1 MDLLRDETQ
10 VQNYNAETEAQKH
23 NARISEN
30 YNRLKNAIAS
40 QFAEDVRTDERRAED
55 AYANVGAHER
65 PTYISPNG
73 GTASTY
79 AQVPTV
85 TEYASQR
92 TAALFT
98 TEKFERIQL
107 PEEQAIAA
115 PTQAAPAQ
123 VAAVQMEAQYSL
135 SFMAKMVILAFA
147 AVVTVMLAL
156 ICVNTYTISAKRANI
171 ARLEEQKAMLIEQNE
186 LVQKRIEDATS
197 EETIREYA
205 ESQGMVKSEN

>member
-1 MDLLRDETQ
+1 MDLLREETQ

-40 QFAEDVRTDERRAED
+40 QFAEDVRTDERKED
-55 AYANVGAHER
+55 DAQANVNAHEK

-73 GTASTY
+73 GNASTY

-98 TEKFERIQL
+98 TEKFERMQL
-107 PEEQAIAA
+107 PEEQTVAA
-115 PTQAAPAQ
+115 PVQAA
-123 VAAVQMEAQYSL
+123 AVRMEAQYSL
-135 SFMAKMVILAFA
+135 SLTAKIAIVAFV
-147 AVVTVMLAL
+147 AVVTVMLSL
-156 ICVNTYTISAKRANI
+156 ICVNTYTINAKRANI
-171 ARLEEQKAMLIEQNE
+171 ARLEEQKAVLVEQNAQ
-186 LVQKRIEDATS
+186 VQKRIEDAKS

-205 ESQGMVKSEN
+205 VSQGMVISEN

>member
-1 MDLLRDETQ
+1 MDLLREETQ

-40 QFAEDVRTDERRAED
+40 QFAEDVRTDERRADD
-55 AYANVGAHER
+55 ARANVNTHEK

-73 GTASTY
+73 GNTSTY

-98 TEKFERIQL
+98 TEKFERMQL
-107 PEEQAIAA
+107 PEEQTIAA
-115 PTQAAPAQ
+115 PVQAA
-123 VAAVQMEAQYSL
+123 AVRMEAQYSL
-135 SFMAKMVILAFA
+135 SLMAKIAIVAFV
-147 AVVTVMLAL
+147 AVVTVMLSL
-156 ICVNTYTISAKRANI
+156 ICVNTYTINAKRANI
-171 ARLEEQKAMLIEQNE
+171 ARLEEQKAVLVEQNAQ
-186 LVQKRIEDATS
+186 VQKRIEDAKS

>member
-1 MDLLRDETQ
+1 MDLLREETQ

-40 QFAEDVRTDERRAED
+40 QFAEDVRTDERRAD
-55 AYANVGAHER
+55 DSRANVNTHEK

-73 GTASTY
+73 GNASTY

-98 TEKFERIQL
+98 TEKFERMQL
-107 PEEQAIAA
+107 PEEQTVAA
-115 PTQAAPAQ
+115 PVQAA
-123 VAAVQMEAQYSL
+123 AVRMEAQYSL
-135 SFMAKMVILAFA
+135 SLTAKIAIVAFV
-147 AVVTVMLAL
+147 AVVTVMLSL
-156 ICVNTYTISAKRANI
+156 ICVNTYTINAKRANI
-171 ARLEEQKAMLIEQNE
+171 ARLEEQKAVLVEQNAQ
-186 LVQKRIEDATS
+186 VQKRIEDAKS

>member
-1 MDLLRDETQ
+1 MDLLREETQ

-40 QFAEDVRTDERRAED
+40 QFAEDVRTDERKED
-55 AYANVGAHER
+55 DAQANVNAHEK

-73 GTASTY
+73 GNASTY

-85 TEYASQR
+85 TEYATQR

-98 TEKFERIQL
+98 TAKFERMQL
-107 PEEQAIAA
+107 PEEQTVAA
-115 PTQAAPAQ
+115 PVQAA
-123 VAAVQMEAQYSL
+123 AVRMEAQYSL
-135 SFMAKMVILAFA
+135 SLMAKIAIVAFV
-147 AVVTVMLAL
+147 AVVTVMLSL
-156 ICVNTYTISAKRANI
+156 ICVNTYTINAKRANI
-171 ARLEEQKAMLIEQNE
+171 ASLEEQKAVLVEQNAQ
-186 LVQKRIEDATS
+186 VQKRIEDAKS

>member
-1 MDLLRDETQ
+1 MDLLREETQ

-40 QFAEDVRTDERRAED
+40 QFAEDVRTDERRADD
-55 AYANVGAHER
+55 ARANVNAHEKH
-65 PTYISPNG
+65 TYISPNG
-73 GTASTY
+73 GNASTY

-98 TEKFERIQL
+98 TEKFERMQL
-107 PEEQAIAA
+107 PEEQTVAA
-115 PTQAAPAQ
+115 PVQAA
-123 VAAVQMEAQYSL
+123 AVRMEAQYSL
-135 SFMAKMVILAFA
+135 SLMAKIAIVAFV
-147 AVVTVMLAL
+147 AVVTVMLSL
-156 ICVNTYTISAKRANI
+156 ICVNTYTINAKRANI
-171 ARLEEQKAMLIEQNE
+171 ARLEEQKAVLVEQNAQ
-186 LVQKRIEDATS
+186 VQKRIEDAKS

>member
-1 MDLLRDETQ
+1 MDLLREETQ

-40 QFAEDVRTDERRAED
+40 QFAEDVRTDERKED
-55 AYANVGAHER
+55 DAQANVNAHEK

-73 GTASTY
+73 GNASTY

-98 TEKFERIQL
+98 TEKFERMQL
-107 PEEQAIAA
+107 PEEQTVAA
-115 PTQAAPAQ
+115 PVQAA
-123 VAAVQMEAQYSL
+123 AVIMEAQYSL
-135 SFMAKMVILAFA
+135 SLTAKIAIVAFV
-147 AVVTVMLAL
+147 AVVTVMLSL
-156 ICVNTYTISAKRANI
+156 ICVNTYTINAKRANI
-171 ARLEEQKAMLIEQNE
+171 ARLEEQKAVLVEQNAQ
-186 LVQKRIEDATS
+186 VQKRIEDAKS

>member
-1 MDLLRDETQ
+1 MDLLREETQ

-40 QFAEDVRTDERRAED
+40 QFAEDVRTDERRAD
-55 AYANVGAHER
+55 DSRTNVNAHEK

-73 GTASTY
+73 GNASTY

-98 TEKFERIQL
+98 TEKFERMQL
-107 PEEQAIAA
+107 PEEQTVAA
-115 PTQAAPAQ
+115 PVQAA
-123 VAAVQMEAQYSL
+123 AVRMEAQYSL
-135 SFMAKMVILAFA
+135 SLTAKIAIVAFV
-147 AVVTVMLAL
+147 AVVTVMLSL
-156 ICVNTYTISAKRANI
+156 ICVNTYTINAKRANI
-171 ARLEEQKAMLIEQNE
+171 ARLEEQKAVLVEQNAQ
-186 LVQKRIEDATS
+186 VQKRIEDAKS

>member
-1 MDLLRDETQ
+1 MDLLREETQ

-40 QFAEDVRTDERRAED
+40 QFAEDVRTDERRAD
-55 AYANVGAHER
+55 DSRANVNAHEK

-73 GTASTY
+73 GNASTY

-98 TEKFERIQL
+98 TEKFERMQL
-107 PEEQAIAA
+107 PEEQTVAA
-115 PTQAAPAQ
+115 PVQAA
-123 VAAVQMEAQYSL
+123 AVRMEAQYSL
-135 SFMAKMVILAFA
+135 SLTAKIAIVAFV
-147 AVVTVMLAL
+147 AVVTVMLSL
-156 ICVNTYTISAKRANI
+156 ICVNTYTINAKRANI
-171 ARLEEQKAMLIEQNE
+171 ARLEEQKAVLVEQNAQ
-186 LVQKRIEDATS
+186 VQKRIEDAKS

>member
-1 MDLLRDETQ
+1 MDLLREETQ

-40 QFAEDVRTDERRAED
+40 QFAEDVRTDERKADD
-55 AYANVGAHER
+55 AQANVNAHEK

-73 GTASTY
+73 GNASTY

-98 TEKFERIQL
+98 TEKFERMQL
-107 PEEQAIAA
+107 PEEQTVAA
-115 PTQAAPAQ
+115 PVQAA
-123 VAAVQMEAQYSL
+123 AVIMEAQYSL
-135 SFMAKMVILAFA
+135 SLTAKIAIVAFV
-147 AVVTVMLAL
+147 AVVTVMLSL
-156 ICVNTYTISAKRANI
+156 ICVNTYTINAKRANI
-171 ARLEEQKAMLIEQNE
+171 ARLEEQKAVLVEQNAQ
-186 LVQKRIEDATS
+186 VQKRIEDAKS

>member
-1 MDLLRDETQ
+1 MDLLREETQ

-40 QFAEDVRTDERRAED
+40 QFAEDVRTDERRADD
-55 AYANVGAHER
+55 ARANVNTHEKL
-65 PTYISPNG
+65 TYISPNG
-73 GTASTY
+73 GNASTY

-98 TEKFERIQL
+98 TEKFERMQL
-107 PEEQAIAA
+107 PEEQTIAA
-115 PTQAAPAQ
+115 PVQAA
-123 VAAVQMEAQYSL
+123 AVRMEAQYSL
-135 SFMAKMVILAFA
+135 SLTAKIAIVAFV
-147 AVVTVMLAL
+147 AVVTVMLSL
-156 ICVNTYTISAKRANI
+156 ICVNTYTINAKRANI
-171 ARLEEQKAMLIEQNE
+171 ARLEEQKAVLVEQNAQ
-186 LVQKRIEDATS
+186 VQKRIEDAKS